1 MKQTFK
7 NFHSLALAAAV
18 TVGVLGLASTADA
31 RSRLTG
37 EEELAKA
44 LAGREA
50 GKPVD
55 CIYLPTITSSHI
67 IDRTAIVYESGR
79 TLYVN
84 RPRNG
89 ADQLNDSDIMVLNL
103 HSSQLCSIDIVHL
116 HDQTSHFTTG
126 FVNLGEFV
134 PYTKPKKVS

>member
-18 TVGVLGLASTADA
+18 TVGALGLASTADA

>member
-1 MKQTFK
+1 MKPILK
-7 NFHSLALAAAV
+7 NSLSFAVAASLAIGTIGQA
-18 TVGVLGLASTADA
+18 GTADA
-31 RSRLTG
+31 KPRLTG
-37 EEELAKA
+37 EEELAKT

-55 CIYLPTITSSHI
+55 CIYLPSVTSSHI
-67 IDRTAIVYESGR
+67 IDKTAIVYESGR

-84 RPRNG
+84 RPRGG
-89 ADQLNDSDIMVLNL
+89 AEQLDDSDIMVLNL

-116 HDQTSHFTTG
+116 HDQTSRFMTG

-134 PYTKPKKVS
+134 PYTKPKKTS

>member
-1 MKQTFK
+1 MKHVLKTRIA
-7 NFHSLALAAAV
+7 LALAASIV
-18 TVGVLGLASTADA
+18 VGALGMASAA
-31 RSRLTG
+31 NAKPRLTG

-44 LAGREA
+44 LTGREA

-67 IDRTAIVYESGR
+67 IDKTAIVYEAGR

-116 HDQTSHFTTG
+116 HDQTSHFMTG

-134 PYTKPKKVS
+134 PYTKPKKAS

>member
-1 MKQTFK
+1 MKHVFK
-7 NFHSLALAAAV
+7 TRIALALAACV
-18 TVGVLGLASTADA
+18 TTGASGLASTADA
-31 RSRLTG
+31 RPRLTG
-37 EEELAKA
+37 EQELAKA
-44 LAGREA
+44 LDGRIA

-67 IDRTAIVYESGR
+67 IDKTAIVYEAGR

-89 ADQLNDSDIMVLNL
+89 AEQLNDSDIMVLNL

-116 HDQTSHFTTG
+116 HDQTSQFMTG
-126 FVNLGEFV
+126 FVNLGDFV
-134 PYTKPKKVS
+134 PYTKPKKAS